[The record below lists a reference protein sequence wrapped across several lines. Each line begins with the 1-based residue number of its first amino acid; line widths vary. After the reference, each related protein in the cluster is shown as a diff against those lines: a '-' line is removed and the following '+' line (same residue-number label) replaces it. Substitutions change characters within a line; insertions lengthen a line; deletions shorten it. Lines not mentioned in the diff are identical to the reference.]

1 MGLAILRLHLS
12 YVWVS
17 VMLVIWA
24 GNAAAITRP
33 TLPVP
38 ADLPSRYG
46 LLGVGIEAAGDTAV
60 VVASTI
66 HDSPA
71 ARAGLQAG
79 DLILAAAQ
87 YRISRPK
94 DLSRFIQSLEPGTE
108 VTLLIEREV
117 EARQR
122 FTITCT
128 VTHLKDLYSLMN
140 ERGNEPP
147 HHDRPRHQRWLS
159 GRDSMEV
166 TALGVVEGH
175 GHTQAL
181 MDLRRTL
188 AFEGDRYG
196 SDLRLADVQ
205 VALTHPLKLT
215 AMADDLRRE
224 VSGPRDLSEY
234 LRLAAD
240 RLDIESVD
248 EQGHPAPSG
257 GQTTADSTADREMFT
272 DADWPQVLM
281 RELLVPFARAARHA
295 ESAFGDLSAE
305 EHDRLLRQ
313 VPALLAEFTRARVL
327 DEGDSSATAL
337 HATTLR
343 LAKRV
348 DVAQLL
354 VAARILAALTTPDA
368 LKRIHKAARSLSQED
383 TDLPATF
390 DGEFLCARQTDRGWI
405 LVGGKGDNVYGEDA
419 AVIVDL
425 GGDDVYL
432 NNCGGTLF
440 VAAEGEVTY
449 RQRSAVGLLI
459 DFDGDD
465 EYVGNG
471 WGSMGAA
478 IGGVSFLIDLKGDDS
493 YGGDRLTQGSA
504 FCGVGVL
511 WDRSGDDRYNARQPA
526 QAAAFF
532 GAGLLLDDSGS
543 DHYVAAEQAQGFGG
557 AAGFGLLHDRKGD
570 DRYMADRAAPSSYG
584 SAGIYQGW
592 SQGVGCGFRR
602 SASGGIGALVDG
614 GGDDLYQA
622 GNFSQ
627 GTGYFF
633 GLGMLVD
640 VNGDDRYRSSRYS
653 QGSAAHQAVGCL
665 LDISGDDDYFARQ
678 VANQGAAWD
687 AAVGVLEDRAGDDNY
702 QGGGLAQ
709 GAASMNGVGVLFDW
723 AGSDRYQAVNGQ
735 GRGGSVEYWGGRDA
749 LNLGILI
756 DTGAGTD
763 HYSEK
768 GRGDNHEQ
776 ATSKVGLF
784 MDR

>member
-1 MGLAILRLHLS
+1 MWLT
-12 YVWVS
+12 
-17 VMLVIWA
+17 LVVLA
-24 GNAAAITRP
+24 GNGDAIERP
-33 TLPVP
+33 TLSVP
-38 ADLPSRYG
+38 ADLLSQYG
-46 LLGVGIEAAGDTAV
+46 LLGVRVEASGDTAV

-87 YRISRPK
+87 YRISEPK

-122 FTITCT
+122 FTIACT
-128 VTHLKDLYSLMN
+128 VTHVKDLYSLMN
-140 ERGNEPP
+140 ERGNVSP

-159 GRDSMEV
+159 TRDSMEV

-196 SDLRLADVQ
+196 ADLRLTDVQ
-205 VALTHPLKLT
+205 LALTHPLKLT
-215 AMADDLRRE
+215 AMADVLQRE
-224 VSGPRDLSEY
+224 VSGFRDLSEY

-240 RLDIESVD
+240 RLDIEIAD
-248 EQGHPAPSG
+248 EQGRRPQAG
-257 GQTTADSTADREMFT
+257 GHATADLQVFKGD
-272 DADWPQVLM
+272 DWPQVLM

-313 VPALLAEFTRARVL
+313 VPALLTEFTRVRVL
-327 DEGDSSATAL
+327 DEGDNSATAL

-348 DVAQLL
+348 DVAEIV
-354 VAARILAALTTPDA
+354 VAAKILAALTTPDA
-368 LKRIHKAARSLSQED
+368 LKRIHKAVRSLSEVD
-383 TDLPATF
+383 PDLPATF
-390 DGEFLCARQTDRGWI
+390 DGEFLFARQTDRGWI

-425 GGDDVYL
+425 GGNDVYL

-449 RQRSAVGLLI
+449 RQRSPVGLLI

-471 WGSMGAA
+471 WGNMGAA

-493 YGGDRLTQGSA
+493 YGGSRLTQGSA

-511 WDRSGDDRYNARQPA
+511 WDRVGDDRYSARQAA

-543 DHYVAAEQAQGFGG
+543 DHYAAAEQAQGFGG
-557 AAGFGLLHDRKGD
+557 AAGFGLLHDRRGD

-614 GGDDLYQA
+614 SGNDLYQA

-653 QGSAAHQAVGCL
+653 QGSAAHQAAGCL
-665 LDISGDDDYFARQ
+665 LDISGDDEYSARQ
-678 VANQGAAWD
+678 AANQGAAWD
-687 AAVGVLEDRAGDDNY
+687 AAVGVLEDRAGDDDY

-709 GAASMNGVGVLFDW
+709 GAASMNGIGVLFDW
-723 AGSDRYQAVNGQ
+723 AGSDRYQAANGQ
-735 GRGGSVEYWGGRDA
+735 GRGGSVEYWGGRNA

-756 DTGAGTD
+756 DTGAESD
-763 HYSEK
+763 SYSEK
-768 GRGDNHEQ
+768 GRGDDAEQ
-776 ATSKVGLF
+776 ASSNVGLF
-784 MDR
+784 IDR